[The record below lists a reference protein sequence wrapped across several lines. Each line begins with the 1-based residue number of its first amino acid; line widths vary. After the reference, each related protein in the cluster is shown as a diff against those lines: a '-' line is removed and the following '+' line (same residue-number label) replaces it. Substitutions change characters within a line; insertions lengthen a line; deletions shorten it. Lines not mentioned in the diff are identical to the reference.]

1 MSTERAPTNHIVVTE
16 PTVARVAVMAVNPY
30 LLHVYWQVSERDSE
44 NIRDILHESAAEAR
58 PVLRFYDITCILFD
72 GTNAHRT
79 FDVEVDLRT
88 MKWKVPVWSADK
100 SYVVDLGYKG
110 SEGRFYPI
118 ARSNVVNVPRAEPS
132 PRLAEGRLP
141 VEGARGK
148 HPASEQ
154 VAHVAPGKPVE
165 VTRTETVLGIKSDME
180 EPLMGNPE
188 PEPLSASGSTSP
200 EQEPVEIPQ
209 TAKAGDSAGDR
220 SSIRDVTRSAGPAPV
235 GDVDLVDFTLERFS
249 SGRSSPT
256 QWADS

>member
-110 SEGRFYPI
+110 SEGYFYPI

-141 VEGARGK
+141 VEGVRGK
-148 HPASEQ
+148 SPASAQ

-165 VTRTETVLGIKSDME
+165 ATRTETTHGME
-180 EPLMGNPE
+180 NNPVQPLEGNPE
-188 PEPLSASGSTSP
+188 PLRASGSTSA
-200 EQEPVEIPQ
+200 EQEPMKIPQ
-209 TAKAGDSAGDR
+209 TAKAVDSAGDR
-220 SSIRDVTRSAGPAPV
+220 SSIRDVTRSAGPVPV
-235 GDVDLVDFTLERFS
+235 GDLDLVDFTLERFS